1 VRAFFRREGRN
12 FDHPVLTYILSF
24 TLSSFLL
31 SLKEE
36 RRAVYVRNVSL
47 VVILFL
53 FHFSLVAATRFF
65 VRCVVGG
72 DAWDE
77 REQEEG
83 KKEACDLIF

>member
-12 FDHPVLTYILSF
+12 FDHPLLTYILSF
-24 TLSSFLL
+24 TFSSFLL

-53 FHFSLVAATRFF
+53 FHFSLSFLNGVCGR
-65 VRCVVGG
+65 RRQG
-72 DAWDE
+72 
-77 REQEEG
+77 REIGRRREEG
-83 KKEACDLIF
+83 GV